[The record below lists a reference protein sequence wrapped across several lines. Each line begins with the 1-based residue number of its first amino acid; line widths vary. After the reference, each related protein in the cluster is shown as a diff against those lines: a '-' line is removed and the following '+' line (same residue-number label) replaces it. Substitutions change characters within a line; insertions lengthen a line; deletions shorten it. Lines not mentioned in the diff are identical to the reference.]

1 MKNFLRF
8 MTLNA
13 VLAACALSASAQ
25 TQPAQ
30 PTASPDP
37 EAAAKAACTDLY
49 TKWRDNYKGDAAK
62 QKIAYE
68 AGKQFITQCPN
79 DEYLSY
85 VQKWVPKYEAALKGT
100 QLTGDYAKCFQE
112 KNWACVITSG
122 KQIVATEPENLGVL
136 LGIVS
141 AGVQAGS
148 GKGAVRTYDADA
160 LRAARQ
166 AQQLIQS
173 GKLDAYTPQQ
183 WKDLNFPNGKAE
195 LGTWLNSNI
204 AFLTLQ
210 TSPAE
215 AANIIVKTLQSDEN
229 YKKDARAYYQL
240 FLAYQNGEYVPQAK
254 DYQDNCA
261 GKDLTDE
268 CKVKVDRLNLVVDRM
283 IDALARA
290 VSYSSDAA
298 LKAEYMKQLEG
309 FYKFRNNDQTT
320 GLDALIAGIQAK
332 PLLLASAQTM
342 PTPAPAPAPA
352 TNTTPSGAAVSNP
365 GATTTPATPTPTPA
379 PANTAKP
386 TPSTNTPTTAKPAN
400 GTTAKPKP

>member
-13 VLAACALSASAQ
+13 IVAACALSASAQ
-25 TQPAQ
+25 VQPAQ
-30 PTASPDP
+30 TDPTPDP
-37 EAAAKAACTDLY
+37 GAAAKAACTDLY

-68 AGKQFITQCPN
+68 AGTQFITQCPN

-85 VQKWVPKYEAALKGT
+85 VQKWVPKYEAAMKGT
-100 QLTGDYAKCFQE
+100 QLTGDYAKSFQE
-112 KNWACVITSG
+112 KNWAGVITSG
-122 KQIVATEPENLGVL
+122 KQIIATEPENLGVL

-141 AGVQAGS
+141 AGVQVGS
-148 GKGAVRTYDADA
+148 GKGAVRTYDRDA
-160 LRAARQ
+160 LNAARQ

-195 LGTWLNSNI
+195 LATWLNSNI

-210 TSPAE
+210 SSPGE
-215 AANIIVKTLQSDEN
+215 AANIIVRTLQSDEN
-229 YKKDARAYYQL
+229 YRKDARAYYQL
-240 FLAYQNGEYVPQAK
+240 FLAYQNAEYIPQAK

-290 VSYSSDAA
+290 VSYSPDAA

-342 PTPAPAPAPA
+342 PTPAPAA
-352 TNTTPSGAAVSNP
+352 TPSTTTPSGTTNP
-365 GATTTPATPTPTPA
+365 GATTTPATQPSNGARPA
-379 PANTAKP
+379 AT
-386 TPSTNTPTTAKPAN
+386 TTSTGTAKPAD
-400 GTTAKPKP
+400 GTAAKPKP